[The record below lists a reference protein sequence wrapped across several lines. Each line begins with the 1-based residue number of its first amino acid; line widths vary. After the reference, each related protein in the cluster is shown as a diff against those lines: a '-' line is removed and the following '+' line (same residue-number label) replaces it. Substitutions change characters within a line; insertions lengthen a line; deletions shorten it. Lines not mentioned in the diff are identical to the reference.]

1 MKQNREPRNKSSHTL
16 SVAFFLR
23 VPNYSVRE
31 KTVLSINGAGK
42 TISTWK
48 RMKFVMEETQNCVTL
63 LAGC

>member
-1 MKQNREPRNKSSHTL
+1 
-16 SVAFFLR
+16 